1 MDNFYDL
8 NDFCAFMI
16 RKWKSFL
23 SIIILM
29 ALLFS
34 GVRFVGLMKEY
45 KNQPKDTGSQTE
57 VKSDEP
63 IWSKVLVNIEI
74 APKYEKHDGQLTE
87 VTQRI
92 IDGYRTFGTSETVM
106 NKMYDKWYA
115 EESKE
120 DARRKTKL
128 QQYGYILDKEAK
140 YPYAKVDF
148 YGQFIL
154 DGTDLNSVTRTSREV
169 TSTESVI
176 TLGFK
181 STNEEIARK
190 VADNYAKEITAMV
203 KKEITDFEYK
213 VLGTTVIY
221 ELPTASAGT
230 QTTRVISGAVT
241 TAQITLRS
249 VFAQTIKGLVWGA
262 MLGVFFAIIV
272 LFFAYMMTK
281 KIYTVH
287 DLKKYGITIL
297 GLGFTKRRIFGKLKG
312 KIYCNLEGY
321 KWDKTGFEKIAKNV
335 SGNFENRYENEKI
348 FVTGTGSA
356 LVVKKVVEELNN
368 HSKTIQYVQCN
379 RNTDIKE
386 KKLKVLLVENFGKSM
401 KYEVEREIEVWT
413 EKNAVLCG
421 MIGLE

>member
-8 NDFCAFMI
+8 NNFCAFMI

-23 SIIILM
+23 SIVILV

-34 GVRFVGLMKEY
+34 GVRFVGLMKDY
-45 KNQPKDTGSQTE
+45 KSQPKDTTTQTE

-63 IWSKVLVNIEI
+63 VWSKILVNIEI
-74 APKYEKHDGQLTE
+74 SPKYEEHDGQLTE

-92 IDGYRTFGTSETVM
+92 IDGYRTLGTSETVM
-106 NKMYDKWYA
+106 NKMYDKWY
-115 EESKE
+115 EEEAKE

-148 YGQFIL
+148 FGQFIL

-190 VADNYAKEITAMV
+190 VANNYAEEITALV

-221 ELPTASAGT
+221 ELPGASAGT
-230 QTTRVISGAVT
+230 QTTRVISGAT
-241 TAQITLRS
+241 TAAQLTLRS
-249 VFAQTIKGLVWGA
+249 VFVQTIKGLVWGA
-262 MLGVFFAIIV
+262 MLGVFLAVII
-272 LFFAYMMTK
+272 LFFSYMMTK
-281 KIYTVH
+281 KIYTVS

-297 GLGFTKRRIFGKLKG
+297 GLGFSKRKIFGKLKG

-321 KWDKTGFEKIAKNV
+321 KWDKGGFEKITKNV
-335 SGNFENRYENEKI
+335 SGNFENRYGNEKV

-356 LVVKKVVEELNN
+356 SIVKRIVEELNK
-368 HSKTIQYVQCN
+368 HSKTIQYVQCS
-379 RNTDIKE
+379 RNTEIKE
-386 KKLKVLLVENFGKSM
+386 DNLKVLLVENFGKSM
-401 KYEVEREIEVWT
+401 KYEVEQEIEIWT
-413 EKNAVLCG
+413 ERKAVLCG